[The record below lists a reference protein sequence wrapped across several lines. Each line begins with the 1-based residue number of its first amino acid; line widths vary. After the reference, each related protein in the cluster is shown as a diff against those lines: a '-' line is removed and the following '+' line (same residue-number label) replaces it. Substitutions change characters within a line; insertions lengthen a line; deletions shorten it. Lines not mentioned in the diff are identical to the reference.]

1 MHSVKHKAMDKSTT
15 GNGKQV
21 RYQRDMEKS
30 FAVIYHNLR
39 RIKEDRQSQDR
50 WAKRRSHSEP
60 QLHAHNPALLT
71 KYEPT
76 PNRERSRYTATSKSP
91 DPKDYKRKVSFS
103 DNVN

>member
-1 MHSVKHKAMDKSTT
+1 MHSVKHKKKAMDKSTT

-76 PNRERSRYTATSKSP
+76 PMGTESDHGIRQHPNLLIQKIIREK
-91 DPKDYKRKVSFS
+91 
-103 DNVN
+103 